1 MPIRRLLTIVLAVT
15 VVLPVGMFI
24 RDQWNEDR
32 ACEREFGR
40 DSTNYEICT
49 EYGGG
54 PEKMCLDLERQ
65 PFSCSTE
72 YIGGRRKLVAARNA
86 GLYQLRLECAA
97 LNQISGGT
105 RCSPEQWDGYCSQ
118 RHAGSRRCRE
128 VGPDGPEGVPK
139 TEYRAK
145 VSAPVGPLSG
155 PRPACGTLTTYELP
169 GVTPGAVGVDE
180 DGSVWFTEYKT
191 GALSHMTVEGKVSR
205 RFISAR
211 LGALV
216 RAPGGDLWGTDKGG
230 NSIWQLTRGGELRR
244 HPIPTATGRQGPGGS
259 GPSDITVGS
268 DGSVWFVETEA
279 DQVGRI
285 TPDGTIAEVP
295 LFSSADGFIRPS
307 TITASPDGSVWVS
320 APLARRVAR
329 VDGRT
334 LTVTQFPVAT
344 GGGTVDAQ
352 SVAADVDGGVWFE
365 RSAGSAMDNRPPMP
379 ALGRMDRA
387 GKITYHPLP
396 GGGPRWPGSLT
407 AGPDGAIWFLDGPAK
422 TIGRMAL
429 DGIVT
434 EFPLAY
440 PDVSGP
446 TTEPLAAG
454 SNALWFALPQTNR
467 LGLITCQGRG

>member
-86 GLYQLRLECAA
+86 GLYQVRLECAA

-216 RAPGGDLWGTDKGG
+216 RAPGGDLWGTDSGG
-230 NSIWQLTRGGELRR
+230 
-244 HPIPTATGRQGPGGS
+244 
-259 GPSDITVGS
+259 
-268 DGSVWFVETEA
+268 
-279 DQVGRI
+279 
-285 TPDGTIAEVP
+285 
-295 LFSSADGFIRPS
+295 
-307 TITASPDGSVWVS
+307 
-320 APLARRVAR
+320 
-329 VDGRT
+329 
-334 LTVTQFPVAT
+334 
-344 GGGTVDAQ
+344 
-352 SVAADVDGGVWFE
+352 
-365 RSAGSAMDNRPPMP
+365 
-379 ALGRMDRA
+379 
-387 GKITYHPLP
+387 
-396 GGGPRWPGSLT
+396 
-407 AGPDGAIWFLDGPAK
+407 
-422 TIGRMAL
+422 
-429 DGIVT
+429 
-434 EFPLAY
+434 
-440 PDVSGP
+440 
-446 TTEPLAAG
+446 
-454 SNALWFALPQTNR
+454 
-467 LGLITCQGRG
+467 